1 MFGVFN
7 DLINSSLNV
16 ADDLLHL
23 EAPDQED
30 VVRLADAGLTIAAIS
45 AATGFAASA
54 VIAIL
59 EDN

>member
-16 ADDLLHL
+16 ADDLLHF
-23 EAPDQED
+23 EAPSRED

-45 AATGFAASA
+45 AATGFAAST
-54 VIAIL
+54 VVAIL
-59 EDN
+59 EDS